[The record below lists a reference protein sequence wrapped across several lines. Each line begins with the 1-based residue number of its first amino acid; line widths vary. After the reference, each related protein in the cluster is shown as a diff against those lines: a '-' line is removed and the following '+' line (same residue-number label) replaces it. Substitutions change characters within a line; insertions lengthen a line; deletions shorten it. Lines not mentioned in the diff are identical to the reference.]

1 MDKRTRRVFTP
12 DQKVAMLQESETYGE
27 GGVGERPA
35 LSFGVSEVE
44 AAISGGRPGLATEQ
58 SAAEAPGPAAL
69 GGREHNAQGG
79 GAQSV
84 LDHL

>member
-12 DQKVAMLQESETYGE
+12 EQKFAMLQESETYGE
-27 GGVGERPA
+27 GAVGERAA

-44 AAISGGRPGLATEQ
+44 AAISGGRSGLATEQ
-58 SAAEAPGPAAL
+58 SAAEAPGPPAL
-69 GGREHNAQGG
+69 GGREQKAQGV